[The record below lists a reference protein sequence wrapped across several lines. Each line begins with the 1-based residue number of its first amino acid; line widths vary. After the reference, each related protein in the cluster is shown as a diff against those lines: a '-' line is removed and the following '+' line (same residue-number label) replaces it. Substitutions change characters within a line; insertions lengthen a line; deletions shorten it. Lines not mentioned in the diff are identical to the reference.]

1 MFIDDACSILLI
13 AKMGLIKIYWLMNTI
28 LGTGLGD
35 HSAAQC
41 SIVDLDLTNDGIP
54 HIICLWSP
62 GTNYHHW
69 IEYKY
74 WRPPFIGATTISSY
88 FIGDLRLCYQRTQ
101 IFIWDLRISFKIS
114 NFSSKTSDFH
124 WRPQILIGD
133 LRFSLETSDFC
144 WKPQA
149 YAWRTKFLFTG
160 DFRFLLETARFSL
173 KIHDIHR
180 MP

>member
-54 HIICLWSP
+54 HIILCLWSP

-74 WRPPFIGATTISSY
+74 
-88 FIGDLRLCYQRTQ
+88 
-101 IFIWDLRISFKIS
+101 
-114 NFSSKTSDFH
+114 
-124 WRPQILIGD
+124 
-133 LRFSLETSDFC
+133 
-144 WKPQA
+144 
-149 YAWRTKFLFTG
+149 
-160 DFRFLLETARFSL
+160 
-173 KIHDIHR
+173 
-180 MP
+180 